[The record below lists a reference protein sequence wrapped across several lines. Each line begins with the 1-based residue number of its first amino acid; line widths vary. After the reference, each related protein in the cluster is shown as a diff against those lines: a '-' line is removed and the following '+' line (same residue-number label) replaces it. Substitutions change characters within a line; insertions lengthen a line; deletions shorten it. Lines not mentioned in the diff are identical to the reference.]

1 MRTLKDIRAALI
13 DMDGVL
19 YDSMPYHARAW
30 HQMMTEQGIKT
41 TPEEFYLYEGMT
53 GPATIN
59 LIFRRELHRDATP
72 DEKHNLYARKAELF
86 VEMGKKKPMPGAD
99 RMLRAFEKARIP
111 RVLVTGSAQS
121 SLIGNLDK
129 DYPGAFPMDKR
140 VTALDV
146 VHGKPDPE
154 PYLKGVMKAGVA
166 PSDAIVVENAPLGVR
181 AGKAA
186 GCFTVAV
193 MTGPIPMEEFS
204 KEGADMIFPS
214 MDHFADWLEREY
226 SQAGSEPQE
235 SATAELCKRIDEA
248 VEALNPATVTV
259 VTDSNVSR
267 LIMPL
272 LAGCRSLAKANTVV
286 IEPGEDNKDINSAI
300 KIWNALEETE
310 ATRKSI
316 VVNIGGGLVTDIGG
330 FAAATFKRGIR
341 CINVPTTL
349 LGAVDAATGGKT
361 AINFNGLKNEIGAFH
376 QPSDVIITALPLS
389 SLSRREIASGYAEM
403 LKTGFIADAGLYS
416 ELLHMDEVIAD
427 TARLE
432 KAMKRCVEIKEEVV
446 AQDPTEKGLRKIL
459 NFGHTAGHAF
469 ESLAFERHQSS
480 THGEAVAH
488 GMLVELILSHMLKGF
503 PSDELHRYVSTI
515 LKAQYPRV
523 KMTCEDIPKLISLMA
538 HDKKNASA
546 GHPNFTLLTTVGTPL
561 IDCVPDG
568 KEIESA
574 LEIYRDMMG

>member
-204 KEGADMIFPS
+204 KEGADMRS
-214 MDHFADWLEREY
+214 EER
-226 SQAGSEPQE
+226 
-235 SATAELCKRIDEA
+235 
-248 VEALNPATVTV
+248 
-259 VTDSNVSR
+259 
-267 LIMPL
+267 
-272 LAGCRSLAKANTVV
+272 
-286 IEPGEDNKDINSAI
+286 
-300 KIWNALEETE
+300 
-310 ATRKSI
+310 
-316 VVNIGGGLVTDIGG
+316 
-330 FAAATFKRGIR
+330 
-341 CINVPTTL
+341 
-349 LGAVDAATGGKT
+349 
-361 AINFNGLKNEIGAFH
+361 
-376 QPSDVIITALPLS
+376 
-389 SLSRREIASGYAEM
+389 
-403 LKTGFIADAGLYS
+403 
-416 ELLHMDEVIAD
+416 
-427 TARLE
+427 
-432 KAMKRCVEIKEEVV
+432 
-446 AQDPTEKGLRKIL
+446 
-459 NFGHTAGHAF
+459 
-469 ESLAFERHQSS
+469 
-480 THGEAVAH
+480 
-488 GMLVELILSHMLKGF
+488 
-503 PSDELHRYVSTI
+503 
-515 LKAQYPRV
+515 RV
-523 KMTCEDIPKLISLMA
+523 
-538 HDKKNASA
+538 
-546 GHPNFTLLTTVGTPL
+546 
-561 IDCVPDG
+561 G
-568 KEIESA
+568 KECR
-574 LEIYRDMMG
+574 L

>member
-1 MRTLKDIRAALI
+1 M
-13 DMDGVL
+13 
-19 YDSMPYHARAW
+19 
-30 HQMMTEQGIKT
+30 
-41 TPEEFYLYEGMT
+41 
-53 GPATIN
+53 
-59 LIFRRELHRDATP
+59 
-72 DEKHNLYARKAELF
+72 
-86 VEMGKKKPMPGAD
+86 
-99 RMLRAFEKARIP
+99 
-111 RVLVTGSAQS
+111 
-121 SLIGNLDK
+121 
-129 DYPGAFPMDKR
+129 
-140 VTALDV
+140 
-146 VHGKPDPE
+146 
-154 PYLKGVMKAGVA
+154 
-166 PSDAIVVENAPLGVR
+166 
-181 AGKAA
+181 
-186 GCFTVAV
+186 
-193 MTGPIPMEEFS
+193 
-204 KEGADMIFPS
+204 
-214 MDHFADWLEREY
+214 HFADWLEREY

-300 KIWNALEETE
+300 KIRNALEETE

-330 FAAATFKRGIR
+330 FAAATFKRGYVASMFR
-341 CINVPTTL
+341 RRFLEPWTRL
-349 LGAVDAATGGKT
+349 RGKT

-469 ESLAFERHQSS
+469 ESLAIERHQSL
-480 THGEAVAH
+480 THGEAVA
-488 GMLVELILSHMLKGF
+488 
-503 PSDELHRYVSTI
+503 
-515 LKAQYPRV
+515 
-523 KMTCEDIPKLISLMA
+523 
-538 HDKKNASA
+538 
-546 GHPNFTLLTTVGTPL
+546 TV
-561 IDCVPDG
+561 CWWN
-568 KEIESA
+568 
-574 LEIYRDMMG
+574 